1 MRDGYCAGKTETS
14 GKIET
19 SSAQA
24 PPMIE
29 LSNVSKEFMVGG
41 KPLSA
46 LRNLNLAVASGEF
59 VSIIGQSGC
68 GKTTL
73 LRMIAGLE
81 QPSEGLI
88 KVEGK
93 VVKGPSRDRG
103 LVFQE
108 PRLFPWATV
117 AHNIKLGL
125 PDRRR
130 NQERL
135 WALLRLVGLED
146 FADAY
151 PRELSGGMAQR
162 AALARALAGSPQILL
177 LDEPLGALDAV
188 TRLKMQAQLMRIWQ
202 ESFLTVAAVTHDL
215 DEAVLLSTRIVVLSP
230 RPGTIKGVISVDLPY
245 PRDRTAG
252 DFNIYRQ
259 QLLDILEQ
267 S

>member
-1 MRDGYCAGKTETS
+1 
-14 GKIET
+14 
-19 SSAQA
+19 
-24 PPMIE
+24 MIE

-125 PDRRR
+125 PDRGR

-188 TRLKMQAQLMRIWQ
+188 TRLSAGPAD
-202 ESFLTVAAVTHDL
+202 EDL
-215 DEAVLLSTRIVVLSP
+215 AGE
-230 RPGTIKGVISVDLPY
+230 LP
-245 PRDRTAG
+245 DCG
-252 DFNIYRQ
+252 GSN
-259 QLLDILEQ
+259 